1 MKLDCTRFAG
11 RGTTEG
17 GTLWNSQV
25 GGQIRS
31 AREFLAALLKDEVA
45 SSRLLEAIGFG
56 KVRTHLFRTE
66 VVLQSG

>member
-1 MKLDCTRFAG
+1 MAKESEC
-11 RGTTEG
+11 
-17 GTLWNSQV
+17 S
-25 GGQIRS
+25 
-31 AREFLAALLKDEVA
+31 REFLAALLKDEVA